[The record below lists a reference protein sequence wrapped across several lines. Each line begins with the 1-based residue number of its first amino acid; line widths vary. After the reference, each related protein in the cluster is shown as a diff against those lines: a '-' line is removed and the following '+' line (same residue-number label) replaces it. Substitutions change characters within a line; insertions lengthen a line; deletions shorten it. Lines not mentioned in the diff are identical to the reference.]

1 MQAESPSSP
10 QDSADIDDEE
20 LRRVLA
26 ASEAFD
32 DDLLAL
38 LRAGWNMSSLRISRH
53 RGHPFHGIADSV
65 SRQGGHRFT
74 LIADSVSA

>member
-1 MQAESPSSP
+1 MG
-10 QDSADIDDEE
+10 D
-20 LRRVLA
+20 
-26 ASEAFD
+26 FD
-32 DDLLAL
+32 V
-38 LRAGWNMSSLRISRH
+38 LRISRH